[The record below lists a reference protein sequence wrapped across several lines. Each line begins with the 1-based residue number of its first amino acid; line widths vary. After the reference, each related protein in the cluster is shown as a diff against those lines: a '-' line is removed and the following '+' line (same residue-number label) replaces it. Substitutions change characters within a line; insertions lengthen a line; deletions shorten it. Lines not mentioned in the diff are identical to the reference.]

1 MAENSSNNAA
11 YFIIG
16 ALVVAVAVLGYFM
29 FFAASDEPDL
39 SISVGG
45 ETLEVDVDD

>member
-1 MAENSSNNAA
+1 MSEQISNKFV

-16 ALVVAVAVLGYFM
+16 ALVVAVAVLSYFM
-29 FFAASDEPDL
+29 FFNADEPDL

-45 ETLEVDVDD
+45 ETLEVDTK